1 MKPKKHT
8 QLQTV
13 CHYTKWKGSKLLKK
27 FQHPL
32 QTICNMSED
41 VQYKRECAVLIRYI
55 FGMSKDMKCMQVDH
69 QVWCRGTRT
78 TKNAFH

>member
-13 CHYTKWKGSKLLKK
+13 CHYTKWKGSKLLESSY
-27 FQHPL
+27 FDQHPL

-41 VQYKRECAVLIRYI
+41 VHCKRECAV
-55 FGMSKDMKCMQVDH
+55 
-69 QVWCRGTRT
+69 
-78 TKNAFH
+78 